1 MSESKKKQVAV
12 LGAGS
17 WGTAL
22 AVHLVRAGYDVS
34 LWGKDET
41 VLAQISNGQ
50 NITYLAG
57 CAFQEI
63 PKCSSDL
70 AKTLQNVSMVVLAVP
85 STAIREICT
94 NQEMQ
99 TLPPKTLIVSAA
111 KGLEEH
117 SHKRVSEVI
126 QETLPQTLVGVLSG
140 PSFAREVLEKKPT
153 AATIA
158 AANSETAEL
167 AAEFFHHCYF
177 RAYTS
182 TDLIGVEYGGALK
195 NVLALAIGIADGMQ
209 TGLNTR
215 AALITRGL
223 AELGRFVEKLGG
235 KQRTVVGLSGLG
247 DLLLTATGDLSRNRQ
262 VGLRLGQGEK
272 LEDIL
277 KQLGQV
283 AEGVRTAFVAKEIA
297 DKYGIDAPIVQE
309 TYNVVSGK
317 SSPKDSLKALLE
329 RDQKQEE

>member
-1 MSESKKKQVAV
+1 MKRVAV

-22 AVHLVRAGYDVS
+22 AVHLVRAGYLVT
-34 LWGKDET
+34 LWGKSEE
-41 VLAQISNGQ
+41 VLKQVEKGENK
-50 NITYLAG
+50 TYLAG
-57 CAFQEI
+57 SAFTEI
-63 PKCSSDL
+63 PQCSADL
-70 AKTLQNVSMVVLAVP
+70 SRALADVSMVVLAVP
-85 STAIREICT
+85 SGAIREICSRS
-94 NQEMQ
+94 EMQ
-99 TLPPKTLIVSAA
+99 RLADRTLIISAA
-111 KGLEEH
+111 KGLEEN

-126 QETLPQTLVGVLSG
+126 QEALPQLQVAVLSG

-158 AANSETAEL
+158 AGTSEIAER
-167 AAEFFHHCYF
+167 AAEFFHYCYF

-182 TDLIGVEYGGALK
+182 TDLVGVEYGGALK

-262 VGLRLGQGEK
+262 VGIRLGQGEK
-272 LEDIL
+272 LDDIL